1 MQKVSLFHLFNLQT
15 QSMLEPGDQIEKITT
30 QKIFYQIF
38 MNLYQH
44 AKNQAI
50 LSFISKQWNLIC
62 RENFD
67 LYLRSKIFDSI
78 QDGLFGGCFTAKA
91 PPPLKTVTHIL
102 NDWIWHNYT
111 LPKEDPEN
119 IWIACH
125 TPWILLKSAFFH
137 RKSVDFTI
145 SRNIDIDC
153 ILTHNF

>member
-102 NDWIWHNYT
+102 QWLNLAQLYLTKRRSRKYMNRVPHPLNSAEISIFS
-111 LPKEDPEN
+111 PE
-119 IWIACH
+119 
-125 TPWILLKSAFFH
+125 
-137 RKSVDFTI
+137 I
-145 SRNIDIDC
+145 SRFYYIKKYRYRLHFDA
-153 ILTHNF
+153 